1 MLWIQDLSIK
11 DPFFI
16 LPIIMAATMY
26 FQQKLNPAPVDPIQ
40 AKVFQFLPLIFGI
53 FFAFFPAG
61 LVLYWVVNNSLS
73 IAQQYYITR
82 HVLADSTKASKKP
95 NLKKS

>member
-1 MLWIQDLSIK
+1 
-11 DPFFI
+11 
-16 LPIIMAATMY
+16 
-26 FQQKLNPAPVDPIQ
+26 

-82 HVLADSTKASKKP
+82 HVLADSTKSSKKP